1 MILTTLPGYIKSRP
15 GPHKLEGIT
24 TKQHEGYVLA
34 KFPRDYPM
42 TAPQRKIKDAAK
54 TCGIKKGI
62 SRGDLVNKM
71 RTCIPGQ
78 FGR

>member
-1 MILTTLPGYIKSRP
+1 
-15 GPHKLEGIT
+15 
-24 TKQHEGYVLA
+24 
-34 KFPRDYPM
+34 M